1 MRAGFRAKSGTGRGG
16 RVRWTMPTEG
26 TIQSA
31 GSAAEPGR
39 GTGPGVHPGGR
50 AQIRTLPALL
60 VNQIAA
66 GEVIERPASVV
77 KEVMENAI
85 DAGATRVE
93 IELEGGG
100 IELIRVWDDGHG
112 IPPDEMPLAIAPH
125 ATSKIRA
132 ADDLDRIG
140 TMGFRGEALA
150 SIASVSR
157 LRIVSRAAGEAE
169 GREIVVEGDL
179 IRPARPASRSVG
191 TTLEVR
197 NLFFNTPAR
206 RKFLRTPATEQTR
219 CIDWIKDLA
228 MAHPALA
235 VRCVCDGN
243 ARLDLPPGQT
253 PRQRAVA
260 ILGKELEDQLI
271 EVSVDRF
278 DDARGVLAWGL
289 VGLPSIAR
297 ATAKSQHV
305 FLNGRTIRDKTVS
318 HALREAYRGLI
329 EPGRHPTAVLM
340 IEMSPSAVDV
350 NVHPAKLEVR
360 FRDQSMVHRAIYHGV
375 KDALQRADVTPSAL
389 QRLPGLGAGGPGNP
403 FGASFASGGAA
414 GAGGAGGGG
423 GAGGASFAPPPV
435 DRQVDRLVE
444 YLKTRPVPAD
454 QGTPGEPERLREE
467 LKRVL
472 DEPGPG
478 DGRVSFAPGGPGAA
492 DLPRVRPADRVLQ
505 VHSSY
510 LITQDAHGVVIIDQH
525 ALHERVMFEK
535 LLARVTGGADGAGT
549 LERQQLLTPIVIEAS
564 RGVVDALGDLS
575 GLFGRLGFEIDA
587 MGPKSVGVR
596 AVPTFL
602 VSRGVEPG
610 AFVEELLERSVN
622 EGFTPNSEEALHEVL
637 DKMACK
643 AAVKAGDRLSD
654 GEMDELMHLRES
666 VERSGSCPHGRAT
679 TVRLTIAELEKLFDR
694 R

>member
-1 MRAGFRAKSGTGRGG
+1 
-16 RVRWTMPTEG
+16 MPTEG
-26 TIQSA
+26 TIQADTSIA
-31 GSAAEPGR
+31 SVPAKGLGR
-39 GTGPGVHPGGR
+39 GGSGDAPGADTR
-50 AQIRTLPALL
+50 AGTRVRPVIRPLPALL

-77 KEVMENAI
+77 KEIVENAI
-85 DAGATRVE
+85 DAGATRVVV
-93 IELEGGG
+93 ELEGGG
-100 IELIRVWDDGHG
+100 VELIRVSDDGCG
-112 IPPDEMPLAIAPH
+112 IAPGEMPLAIAAH
-125 ATSKIRA
+125 ATSKITE

-157 LRIVSRAAGEAE
+157 LRIVSRATDEAE
-169 GREIVVEGDL
+169 GREIVVEGDRVEPV
-179 IRPARPASRSVG
+179 RPAARAVG

-206 RKFLRTPATEQTR
+206 RKFLRTPATEQGR
-219 CIDWIKDLA
+219 CLDWLRDLA

-235 VRCVCDGN
+235 VRCVCDGT

-253 PRQRAVA
+253 PRERVVA
-260 ILGKELEDQLI
+260 ILGKELESQLV

-278 DDARGVLAWGL
+278 DDARGVLIWGL

-297 ATAKSQHV
+297 ATAKAQHV
-305 FLNGRTIRDKTVS
+305 FLNGRTIRDKTVQ
-318 HALREAYRGLI
+318 HAMREAYRGLI

-360 FRDQSMVHRAIYHGV
+360 FRDQSMVHRAVYHGV
-375 KDALQRADVTPSAL
+375 RDALQRADVTPTAL
-389 QRLPGLGAGGPGNP
+389 QRLPGLGASAGNRYDAP
-403 FGASFASGGAA
+403 QWGA
-414 GAGGAGGGG
+414 GAGVGAGIGT
-423 GAGGASFAPPPV
+423 GAWSGEGLVRAEPGASV
-435 DRQVDRLVE
+435 DGQVDRLVE
-444 YLKTRPVPAD
+444 YLKSRPVE
-454 QGTPGEPERLREE
+454 TPEAKETPDRLREE

-472 DEPGPG
+472 DEPAVAGSRLGEPG
-478 DGRVSFAPGGPGAA
+478 HQPGQQQPQE
-492 DLPRVRPADRVLQ
+492 LPRMRAADRVLQ

-510 LITQDAHGVVIIDQH
+510 LITQDAQGVVIIDQH

-535 LLARVTGGADGAGT
+535 LLARVTGGGGREGGGT
-549 LERQQLLTPIVIEAS
+549 LERQRLLAPIVIEAS
-564 RGVVDALGDLS
+564 RTVVAGLGDLAA
-575 GLFGRLGFEIDA
+575 LFERLGFEIDA

-602 VSRGVEPG
+602 ISRGVEPG
-610 AFVEELLERSVN
+610 AFVEALLEKAAQD
-622 EGFTPNSEEALHEVL
+622 GFTPGSEEALHEVL
-637 DKMACK
+637 DMMACK

-654 GEMDELMHLRES
+654 TEMDELMRLRET

-679 TVRLTIAELEKLFDR
+679 TVRLTIAELERLFDR

>member
-1 MRAGFRAKSGTGRGG
+1 MVSATRPVFRAIRRAVGPG
-16 RVRWTMPTEG
+16 RVRSGMPTEG
-26 TIQSA
+26 TIQTA
-31 GSAAEPGR
+31 
-39 GTGPGVHPGGR
+39 PGGPTKGSGGR
-50 AQIRTLPALL
+50 VPIRTLPALL

-77 KEVMENAI
+77 KEVVENAI

-93 IELEGGG
+93 VELEGGG
-100 IELIRVWDDGHG
+100 IELIRVSDDGHG

-169 GREIVVEGDL
+169 GREIAVEGDL
-179 IRPARPASRSVG
+179 IQPARPASRSVG

-235 VRCVCDGN
+235 VRCVCDGH

-260 ILGKELEDQLI
+260 ILGKELEDQLV

-278 DDARGVLAWGL
+278 DDARGVLVWGL

-375 KDALQRADVTPSAL
+375 KDALQRADVTPTAL

-403 FGASFASGGAA
+403 FGASFATGP
-414 GAGGAGGGG
+414 GAGHAF
-423 GAGGASFAPPPV
+423 ASPPPPV

-444 YLKTRPVPAD
+444 YLKTRPAPAD
-454 QGTPGEPERLREE
+454 EAEPATPERLREE

-472 DEPGPG
+472 DEPAGERDPS
-478 DGRVSFAPGGPGAA
+478 DADRPSFADAERAAA

-535 LLARVTGGADGAGT
+535 LLARVTAGT
-549 LERQQLLTPIVIEAS
+549 ALEQQRLLTPIVIESS
-564 RGVVDALGDLS
+564 RGVVDALGELAA
-575 GLFGRLGFEIDA
+575 LFGRLGFEIDA
-587 MGPKSVGVR
+587 MGPRSVGVR

-610 AFVEELLERSVN
+610 AFVEELLEKSVHD
-622 EGFTPNSEEALHEVL
+622 GFTPDSEEALHEVL
-637 DKMACK
+637 DMMACK

-654 GEMDELMHLRES
+654 DEMDELMRLRES

>member
-1 MRAGFRAKSGTGRGG
+1 MR
-16 RVRWTMPTEG
+16 TEG
-26 TIQSA
+26 AVQPETTPAPAPTRPPARTPGAIQ
-31 GSAAEPGR
+31 R
-39 GTGPGVHPGGR
+39 
-50 AQIRTLPALL
+50 LPPLL

-77 KEVMENAI
+77 KEVVENAI
-85 DAGATRVE
+85 DAGATRITV
-93 IELEGGG
+93 ELEGGG
-100 IELIRVWDDGHG
+100 VELIRVSDDGSG
-112 IPPDEMPLAIAPH
+112 IPPEQMPLAVAPH
-125 ATSKIRA
+125 ATSKIRDA
-132 ADDLDRIG
+132 QDLDRIG

-157 LRIVSRAAGEAE
+157 LRIVSRAEGLDEACE
-169 GREIVVEGDL
+169 LCVEGDTSAA
-179 IRPARPASRSVG
+179 PRPASRARG
-191 TTLEVR
+191 TTVEVR

-206 RKFLRTPATEQTR
+206 RKFLRTAGTEQTR
-219 CIDWIKDLA
+219 CIEWLRDLA

-235 VRCVCDGN
+235 VRCLCDG
-243 ARLDLPPGQT
+243 APRMDLPPGQT
-253 PRQRAVA
+253 PRERALA
-260 ILGKELEDQLI
+260 ILGRELETQLL

-278 DDARGVLAWGL
+278 DDARGVLVWGL
-289 VGLPSIAR
+289 VGLPSVAR
-297 ATAKSQHV
+297 ATAKAQHL
-305 FLNGRTIRDKTVS
+305 FLNGRTIRDRTVQ

-340 IEMSPSAVDV
+340 IEMSPGAVDV

-375 KDALQRADVTPSAL
+375 RDALRKADVTPTAL
-389 QRLPGLGAGGPGNP
+389 QRLPGLGGTAVLPP
-403 FGASFASGGAA
+403 
-414 GAGGAGGGG
+414 
-423 GAGGASFAPPPV
+423 APTPV
-435 DRQVDRLVE
+435 DQQVDRLVAF
-444 YLKTRPVPAD
+444 LKSRPATE
-454 QGTPGEPERLREE
+454 TPEAEEPERLRDEIR
-467 LKRVL
+467 RVL
-472 DEPGPG
+472 DEPAPRGFAPAPQPPAPG
-478 DGRVSFAPGGPGAA
+478 DADAVT

-535 LLARVTGGADGAGT
+535 LLARVTGGGSSS
-549 LERQQLLTPIVIEAS
+549 LERQQLLTPIVIE
-564 RGVVDALGDLS
+564 S
-575 GLFGRLGFEIDA
+575 GRDTVGAVEELAPLFDRLGFEIGP

-610 AFVEELLERSVN
+610 AFVEELLDRAVE
-622 EGFTPNSEEALHEVL
+622 EGFTPDSEEALHEVL
-637 DKMACK
+637 DMMACK

-654 GEMDELMHLRES
+654 AEMDELMRLRET

-679 TVRLTIAELEKLFDR
+679 TVRLTIAELERLFDR

>member
-1 MRAGFRAKSGTGRGG
+1 VVPTARDAGRAGWTVSPSTAISRPSGSPAAR
-16 RVRWTMPTEG
+16 E
-26 TIQSA
+26 TIRRRDTVQ
-31 GSAAEPGR
+31 
-39 GTGPGVHPGGR
+39 
-50 AQIRTLPALL
+50 
-60 VNQIAA
+60 
-66 GEVIERPASVV
+66 
-77 KEVMENAI
+77 
-85 DAGATRVE
+85 
-93 IELEGGG
+93 
-100 IELIRVWDDGHG
+100 
-112 IPPDEMPLAIAPH
+112 
-125 ATSKIRA
+125 
-132 ADDLDRIG
+132 
-140 TMGFRGEALA
+140 
-150 SIASVSR
+150 
-157 LRIVSRAAGEAE
+157 
-169 GREIVVEGDL
+169 
-179 IRPARPASRSVG
+179 PARPASRAVG

-219 CIDWIKDLA
+219 CLDWIKDLA

-235 VRCVCDGN
+235 VRAVCDGN
-243 ARLDLPPGQT
+243 ARLDLPPGQS

-260 ILGKELEDQLI
+260 ILGKELEDQLV

-278 DDARGVLAWGL
+278 DDARGVLVWGL

-305 FLNGRTIRDKTVS
+305 FLNGRTIRDKTVQ

-375 KDALQRADVTPSAL
+375 KDALQRADVTPTAL
-389 QRLPGLGAGGPGNP
+389 QRLPGLGAGGTPSP
-403 FGASFASGGAA
+403 FGSGASFAP
-414 GAGGAGGGG
+414 
-423 GAGGASFAPPPV
+423 PPPV

-444 YLKTRPVPAD
+444 SLKARPAPDSGAPD
-454 QGTPGEPERLREE
+454 ERPERLREE
-467 LKRVL
+467 LRRVL
-472 DEPGPG
+472 DEPADAALERP
-478 DGRVSFAPGGPGAA
+478 SFAAAERAAA

-535 LLARVTGGADGAGT
+535 LLARVTAGAT
-549 LERQQLLTPIVIEAS
+549 LERQQLLAPIVIESS
-564 RGVVDALGDLS
+564 RGVVDALGDLA
-575 GLFGRLGFEIDA
+575 GLFERLGFEIDA
-587 MGPKSVGVR
+587 MGPRSVGVR
-596 AVPTFL
+596 AVPSFL

-610 AFVEELLERSVN
+610 AFVEELLERAAGD
-622 EGFTPNSEEALHEVL
+622 GFTPDSEEALHEVL
-637 DKMACK
+637 DMMACK

-654 GEMDELMHLRES
+654 DEMDELMRLRES